1 MNYSIGDLVYVPS
14 QQSNGLIVDIQSINE
29 TRTIDD
35 LWCTQILVQ
44 ETLYKVLVL
53 GKIITLTKP
62 LIKTYGK

>member
-1 MNYSIGDLVYVPS
+1 MNYSIGNLVYIPS
-14 QQSNGLIVDIQSINE
+14 QQSSGIITDICVINE

-53 GKIITLTKP
+53 GKVITLTKS
-62 LIKTYGK
+62 LIQKHRE